1 MRKLTFAFA
10 LILTVSVFLAG
21 CGSSSSEI
29 KKDDSAL
36 TIYTTVYP
44 LQYFTEQI
52 GGEYVNVSSI
62 YPAGVDEHT
71 FEPTQKDIINIAEA
85 DLFYYIGYN
94 LEGFVTSAEKTLKN
108 EDVEM
113 VAIGEDVHIEEEDHD
128 HEEEGHDHAEEADD
142 GHDHGSVDPHL
153 WIDPVYAKEMAELIK
168 DSLSEKLPEQSDVFE
183 ENYQTLVKKLDNLNE
198 EFAAATTNAKHS
210 EFLVSHAAFGYWAER
225 YGLDQISVSGISTS
239 EEPSQKS
246 LQNLVDTAED
256 HDLTYI
262 LVEQNVSSKL
272 TDVIKNEADLT
283 SLPIHN
289 LATLTQDDL
298 NDNRDYFSIMEDNLK
313 SLKTALN

>member
-113 VAIGEDVHIEEEDHD
+113 FISRRRTMTMRKRAMTMRKKQTMDTI
-128 HEEEGHDHAEEADD
+128 
-142 GHDHGSVDPHL
+142 
-153 WIDPVYAKEMAELIK
+153 MA
-168 DSLSEKLPEQSDVFE
+168 P
-183 ENYQTLVKKLDNLNE
+183 
-198 EFAAATTNAKHS
+198 
-210 EFLVSHAAFGYWAER
+210 
-225 YGLDQISVSGISTS
+225 
-239 EEPSQKS
+239 
-246 LQNLVDTAED
+246 
-256 HDLTYI
+256 
-262 LVEQNVSSKL
+262 
-272 TDVIKNEADLT
+272 
-283 SLPIHN
+283 
-289 LATLTQDDL
+289 
-298 NDNRDYFSIMEDNLK
+298 
-313 SLKTALN
+313 